1 MSRSQTA
8 VTSPLPRVSS
18 AAHKGI
24 YIMSPSSAV
33 ADAKVL
39 ARGVKRL
46 EKMGFKVALDPTVLA
61 CDQRFAGS
69 DIQRIGAFERAV
81 KQKLPIVM
89 ASRGGYG
96 VTRILPHLNWSA
108 LAQSGKRFVGQS
120 DFTAFNLALLAKS
133 GLISYAGPTACYD
146 FGAPKPEILTTEIF
160 GEVMRGELEILSF
173 ESEKADA
180 VDCRGVLWGGNLAMI
195 TSLLGTPFMPKIKGG
210 ILFVEDVGEHPY
222 RIERMLNQLAQAGIL
237 GKQKA
242 LLLGGFTEYR
252 LAEHDRGY
260 DLNAAVAFIRQS
272 VKIPVIP
279 GLPFGHT
286 PMKATL
292 PIGAK
297 VGIATED
304 GIAHLVL
311 DEHPENF

>member
-1 MSRSQTA
+1 
-8 VTSPLPRVSS
+8 
-18 AAHKGI
+18 
-24 YIMSPSSAV
+24 
-33 ADAKVL
+33 
-39 ARGVKRL
+39 VKRL
-46 EKMGFKVALDPTVLA
+46 EKMGFKVALDRTVLA
-61 CDQRFAGS
+61 RDQRFAGS
-69 DIQRIGAFERAV
+69 DAQRIAAFERAV

-96 VTRILPHLNWSA
+96 VSRLLPHLNWDV
-108 LAQSGKRFVGQS
+108 LASSGKRFVGQS
-120 DFTAFNLALLAKS
+120 DFTAFNLAFLAKT

-146 FGAPKPEILTTEIF
+146 FGASKTELLTTEIF

-195 TSLLGTPFMPKIKGG
+195 TSLIGTPFMPKIKGG

-222 RIERMLNQLAQAGIL
+222 RVERMLNQLAQAGIL

-242 LLLGGFTEYR
+242 LLLGGFTDYR

-260 DLNAAVAFIRQS
+260 DLNSAIDFIRQS

-286 PMKATL
+286 PMKVTL

-297 VGIATED
+297 VGVATED

-311 DEHPENF
+311 DEHTEDV